1 MAAKWEEFTED
12 GDRYNPQYRTAND
25 SKVRPEHATMH
36 GITLPPSYPLWEEFY
51 PPNGWNCRCNVLQVR
66 KSKYPT
72 TDHEE
77 AMALGELATG
87 KDFKGIFRINPG
99 KEEKCVP
106 DYNPYTISRCR
117 DCDIAKGKL
126 KLAFVPDNEL
136 CAASEILQKC
146 YQQKTEAF
154 KKYRKSLEQQAEH
167 LTDNYGNLYTTNF
180 YQIKNHSNV
189 VLVMRIISKKLKCSS
204 K

>member
-1 MAAKWEEFTED
+1 MAAKWEEFMED
-12 GDRYNPQYRTAND
+12 GDCYNLQYRTAND
-25 SKVRPEHATMH
+25 GKVRPEHAAMH
-36 GITLPPSYPLWEEFY
+36 GITLPPSCPFWEEFY
-51 PPNGWNCRCNVLQVR
+51 PPNGWNCRCNVVQVR
-66 KSKYPT
+66 KLMSPA
-72 TDHEE
+72 TDHDE

-99 KEEKCVP
+99 KEEKCEP